1 MKKYV
6 LSTALVLVLSA
17 SAFAQKFDS
26 FGKKINP
33 KDAQPASALV
43 NEVKGTATVTAKVE
57 GEVESVCQ
65 MSGCWM
71 KVKLADGQTMRVTF
85 KDYGFF
91 VPKDIAGKKVVF
103 EGVAKNKIVSVADQ
117 KHYAEDG
124 GASKEEIAKIKQD
137 KNELTFVADG
147 VLVPKGKK

>member
-6 LSTALVLVLSA
+6 FSTALILGISLA
-17 SAFAQKFDS
+17 SMAQKFDS
-26 FGKKINP
+26 FGKKINA
-33 KDAQPASALV
+33 KDAKPAVTLIGD
-43 NEVKGTATVTAKVE
+43 VKGAESVPAKVE

-91 VPKDIAGKKVVF
+91 VPKDLAGKKVIF
-103 EGVAKNKIVSVADQ
+103 EGVAKNKVVSVADQ
-117 KHYAEDG
+117 KHYAEDA
-124 GASKEEIAKIKQD
+124 GASKADIAKITQD

-147 VLVPKGKK
+147 VLVPKK

>member
-1 MKKYV
+1 MT
-6 LSTALVLVLSA
+6 LGLALILGSSSVM
-17 SAFAQKFDS
+17 AQKFNS
-26 FGKKINP
+26 FGKKISA
-33 KDAQPASALV
+33 KEAQPVAQLV
-43 NEVKGTATVTAKVE
+43 SKVQGTEAIPAKVT

-91 VPKDIAGKKVVF
+91 VPKDIVGQQVVF

-124 GASKEEIAKIKQD
+124 GATKEEIAKITQD
-137 KNELTFVADG
+137 KKELTFVADG
-147 VLVPKGKK
+147 VLVPKK

>member
-1 MKKYV
+1 MKKFLIALGFTVV
-6 LSTALVLVLSA
+6 LASSA
-17 SAFAQKFDS
+17 AMAQKFSS
-26 FGKKINP
+26 FGKKINA
-33 KDAQPASALV
+33 KDVQPASVLV
-43 NEVKGTATVTAKVE
+43 DKVQGTEAVTAKVT

-91 VPKDIAGKKVVF
+91 VPKDIVGQQVVF
-103 EGVAKNKIVSVADQ
+103 EGVAKNKIISVADQ

-124 GASKEEIAKIKQD
+124 GATKEAIAKITQD
-137 KNELTFVADG
+137 KKELTFVAEG
-147 VLVPKGKK
+147 VLVPKK